1 MVDDATPA
9 PADVSRFLHDGRLPA
24 MPRRREHRRAVARWL
39 AHAVLPTLL
48 DTVGEREL
56 TDRLAELVD
65 DPVGVRRALVD
76 LGLVHRTRDGAEYW
90 RTELTEHDR
99 VAAFEDVVTDAG
111 VRRTFHLDGARIDS
125 IAALYDELNRVF
137 MAGEDWDLG
146 PSLDALSDLLHGGI
160 GAAHGADR
168 LAVVWHDFARS
179 RDALGFAATREYY
192 RAKIADPRFDAA
204 LFQRRLDDL
213 EAGRGTTYAE
223 LVLEVFAD
231 HPDVELLLR

>member
-1 MVDDATPA
+1 MVPA
-9 PADVSRFLHDGRLPA
+9 LPEVSRFLHDGRLQT

-39 AHAVLPTLL
+39 AHAALPTLL

-56 TDRLAELVD
+56 TDRLARLAD

-76 LGLVHRTRDGAEYW
+76 LGVVHRTRDGAEYW
-90 RTELTEHDR
+90 RTEVTEFD
-99 VAAFEDVVTDAG
+99 DVGPTDDAG
-111 VRRTFHLDGARIDS
+111 HVTLHLDGGRVDS

-137 MAGEDWDLG
+137 MAGEDWRLG
-146 PSLDALSDLLHGGI
+146 PSLDALDDLLHGGF
-160 GAAHGADR
+160 GAAHGARR
-168 LAVVWHDFARS
+168 LTVVWHDFARS

-192 RAKIADPRFDAA
+192 RAKLADPRFDVA
-204 LFQRRLDDL
+204 LFRRRLDDL
-213 EAGRGTTYAE
+213 EAGQGKTYAE